1 MSEFAERIISKDII
15 ITRKPQLFLLTTNN
29 ELN

>member
-1 MSEFAERIISKDII
+1 MSEFAEKIISKGII
-15 ITRKPQLFLLTTNN
+15 ITREPQLFLLTTNN